1 VTSIEQE
8 EVGVAVRWGPG
19 GLDMASKDLA
29 GLVLEEFGELVRRE
43 AAVKAAD
50 AHQA

>member
-8 EVGVAVRWGPG
+8 EVGVAVRWGP
-19 GLDMASKDLA
+19 LDMASKDLA
-29 GLVLEEFGELVRRE
+29 GLVLEEFGELVHRE